1 MLGQWSISVL
11 SIRRGSRRD
20 IRDRKSKYSMIACL
34 WSWNCREEGYK
45 QGLLISETARG
56 SIKQKGRL
64 TLTFLR
70 FLIFER
76 VKTRWK
82 EPSKYFR

>member
-1 MLGQWSISVL
+1 MEYFRAVHTEREQEGHSGQEV
-11 SIRRGSRRD
+11 D
-20 IRDRKSKYSMIACL
+20 IQHDSL
-34 WSWNCREEGYK
+34 LVEHHGWNCREEGYK